1 MRKRDFASVPES
13 PRAASLRLRVGLGD
27 FADFCEMVWNRIPR
41 LLRVAISLIYEAAI
55 LKLMSIL
62 LGL

>member
-13 PRAASLRLRVGLGD
+13 PHIAFLRLWVGLGD
-27 FADFCEMVWNRIPR
+27 YADFCVMVWNRIPG
-41 LLRVAISLIYEAAI
+41 LLRVVISLINEAAI
-55 LKLMSIL
+55 LKLISIL